1 MTLSTFA
8 DPLLKKKAQTDQIR
22 IVLTLMAKYGFLME
36 IPQKLKTYLLQ
47 KDAKSFA
54 RIYQKNSLYLKNFA
68 KVPIFSKISEE
79 VAVVINSM
87 QNTLLEMISLKS
99 KKFDNINDI
108 IQILFSLGFTINP
121 LEFLIEHLVLKLL
134 NRVEKTFSK
143 QIFEV
148 KNYNKD
154 NIQKR
159 NTIMRRSLSKDNA
172 SDESFEKNLEEMVS
186 EEGDLLRKFISLNL
200 NVEDSN
206 SNYNCRKL
214 EEFSIELVSQIENLF
229 ILTRN
234 YKEGNYDFNFK
245 DVASASFKDIEENVI
260 QFFFKHS

>member
-8 DPLLKKKAQTDQIR
+8 DPLLKKKAQADQIR
-22 IVLTLMAKYGFLME
+22 VVLTLMTKYSFLLE
-36 IPQKLKTYLLQ
+36 IPLKLKTYLLQ

-68 KVPIFSKISEE
+68 KLPVFSKISEE
-79 VAVVINSM
+79 VAQVISNM
-87 QNTLLEMISLKS
+87 QTTLLELISLKTR
-99 KKFDNINDI
+99 KFENINDI
-108 IQILFSLGFTINP
+108 IQILFSLNFSINP

-134 NRVEKTFSK
+134 NRVEKTFSQ

-154 NIQKR
+154 NIQRR
-159 NTIMRRSLSKDNA
+159 NTIMRKSLSKDNN
-172 SDESFEKNLEEMVS
+172 SDESFEKNMEEMLI

-206 SNYNCRKL
+206 SSYNCRKL
-214 EEFSIELVSQIENLF
+214 EEFSGELISQLENLF

-234 YKEGNYDFNFK
+234 YKDGNYDFNFK
-245 DVASASFKDIEENVI
+245 DLSNVSFKDIEENVSFI
-260 QFFFKHS
+260 KEK